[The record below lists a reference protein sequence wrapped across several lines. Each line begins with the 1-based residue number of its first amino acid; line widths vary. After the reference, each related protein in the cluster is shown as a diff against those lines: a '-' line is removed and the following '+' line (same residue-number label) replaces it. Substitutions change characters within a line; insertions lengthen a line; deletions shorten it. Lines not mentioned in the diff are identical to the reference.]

1 MLKGTIVQRTTGAIP
16 DSKNIDSRGSLR
28 TQVEPALRAGLGFT
42 LKYNRRGAQ
51 VPPTGALA
59 PGPAGLHL
67 PARMS
72 DTVPTSMAPA
82 ELEKFL
88 HAKIPLTAA
97 MGIRVI
103 QTGPRQL
110 ILEAPLAP
118 NVNHLGSVFGGALHT
133 LPTLACYAA
142 LWTLLV
148 EGGVDGH
155 VVVKES
161 HAHYRAPVRGTFRA
175 TCARPPASV
184 AATFIDELRRFK
196 KARMDLESV
205 VEGAGGKP
213 AVEFHGSFVAVV

>member
-1 MLKGTIVQRTTGAIP
+1 
-16 DSKNIDSRGSLR
+16 
-28 TQVEPALRAGLGFT
+28 
-42 LKYNRRGAQ
+42 
-51 VPPTGALA
+51 
-59 PGPAGLHL
+59 
-67 PARMS
+67 MS
-72 DTVPTSMAPA
+72 DIVPVSMAPA

-88 HAKIPLTAA
+88 HTKIPLTAA

-118 NVNHLGSVFGGALHT
+118 NINHLGSVFGGALHT

-161 HAHYRAPVRGTFRA
+161 HAHYRSPVRGSFRA
-175 TCARPPASV
+175 TCERPAPDLAAR
-184 AATFIDELRRFK
+184 FIDELRRFK
-196 KARMDLESV
+196 KARMDLASV
-205 VEGAGGKP
+205 IAGAEGKP
-213 AVEFHGSFVAVV
+213 AVEFTGSFVAVV